1 MEIKFHTNIGE
12 IMKNKTD
19 DYLRKMQD
27 IDAHYLNK
35 IDRIKKEWNEK
46 LMGYWLL
53 IDIEKEKLI
62 KEQGKEQGV
71 A

>member
-1 MEIKFHTNIGE
+1 
-12 IMKNKTD
+12 MKNKTD

-35 IDRIKKEWNEK
+35 IDRIKKQWGEMLTAVLESYK
-46 LMGYWLL
+46 H
-53 IDIEKEKLI
+53 EKEKLI

-71 A
+71 D